1 MTDRRV
7 VSGILFSPRG
17 GSAHAARALNARLPG
32 EGWDT
37 SLVAGSRRDAGPAQD
52 ARAFYG
58 ELDDLS
64 VVDFTTAL
72 ASPAARRGADAP
84 LVRGPSRRTRP
95 RLRVAR

>member
-64 VVDFTTAL
+64 VVDFTTA
-72 ASPAARRGADAP
+72 ARRGADAP